1 MNTFESLGLEADI
14 LQGISELGF
23 ENPTPIQEEVIPYM
37 LTNKTDIIGLAQTG
51 TGKTAAFGLPLLQLV
66 NTEKKAIQGLILAP
80 TRELCVQIANE
91 LRKYSTRKAL
101 INIVA
106 VYGGEDIS
114 RQLKQLDKTPQILV
128 ATPGRLID
136 LIHRNKVK
144 LNDINYLILD
154 EADEML
160 KMGFLDDITTIIEE
174 TPEDRQTLLFSATM
188 PSEIVSISRRYMT
201 NAKEIS
207 VGKKNEAA
215 KNVEHVFIL
224 VKREQKY
231 LALKRILD
239 NNPDIYGIVF
249 CRTRQET
256 KDVAD
261 KLIVDGY
268 SADALHGDLSQV
280 QRDMVMHKFR
290 IKNLQILVA
299 TDVAA
304 RGLDVNDLT
313 HVINYDMPDDKETYT
328 HRSGRTGRVNKSGIS
343 VAIISPRERGMLK
356 TIEKSINRTFV
367 QQMIP
372 TGIEVCQKQLFYLI
386 QKMQNVEINE
396 KLAGKY
402 IPEISE
408 ILKDMSKEE
417 VISRFVS
424 LEFNRFLDYYKNS
437 VDLNTQVKK
446 DDGFGDGREKRRS
459 GKSDRI
465 RMKIDQGKNDGYE
478 PKTLLKLINEVT
490 DSKDIN
496 VGDIEVT
503 PKFTFFDVDK
513 DQIAKLIT
521 AFANSNKAKGVSLN
535 EVKGDRSN
543 SSRGNGGGGDRDRS
557 FGGDRQ
563 RRRPSNSSNSS
574 SNGDRRNSSSSSS
587 SSSRGGSS
595 RPNDRVGKRQRW

>member
-66 NTEKKAIQGLILAP
+66 STEKKAIQGLILAP

-114 RQLKQLDKTPQILV
+114 RQLRQLEKTPQILV

-144 LNDINYLILD
+144 LNNINYLILD

-543 SSRGNGGGGDRDRS
+543 SSRGNGGGGDRDRN

>member
-144 LNDINYLILD
+144 LNNINYLILD

-424 LEFNRFLDYYKNS
+424 LEFNRFLDYYKDS

-595 RPNDRVGKRQRW
+595 RHNDRVGKRQRW